1 MAETPPEMKWS
12 STFTVAPTSRVT
24 EALPGDKILLPQSAL
39 EQLLQA
45 APKVTTADTSSN
57 PAFDP
62 FDPYSVAQAR
72 QYARYGRSEQPE
84 LPHPLTFRLVN
95 QKTGNVVYAG
105 IREFS
110 AEEGEIGLSSFL
122 SEALGLKTT
131 EAPARPST
139 VESIKDGLQNVVD
152 LTGDDDEEMADQIRI
167 TVHVK
172 QLPKGTYVRLR
183 PLEAGYNPDD
193 WRALLERH
201 MRENY
206 TTLTNNEIL
215 KIPDRAKKGHD
226 FRFLIDKFAPEGD
239 GICVV
244 DTDLEVDIEALNEE
258 QARETLKQIMTK
270 KESEAGSSAGGV
282 IDAWQPVD
290 GHVQPGDYV
299 DYELTGWDRTQGIEI
314 EVTMDEEDDIDLF
327 ASPLSNRQRARPRED
342 EHVFGDFSSGVSS
355 KRFRIQSS
363 NIELEGA
370 ESLHISIHSSSTQ
383 RSVAHYT
390 LRARIIPNSECNG
403 DSIDL
408 TQDEAEAIPAPDEE
422 KCKNCHQIVPKRTM
436 ILHENFCF
444 RNNIVCP
451 QCQGVFKKDSPE
463 WKAHWHC
470 EHDSAHGNNGA
481 EGERKH
487 AFIFH
492 ESQQCPSC
500 DFTATSLPELAQHRT
515 TVCPGKLILCRFCH
529 LSVPQEG
536 DPANPSAEEL
546 LSGLTA
552 HELADGSRTE
562 HCYLCQKIV
571 RLRDMETHM
580 KHHEFNKSSKPLPRV
595 CRNVNCGRTLD
606 GVGKNGQIGTSQQA
620 GNDLGLCS
628 ICFGPLYVSMHDPE
642 GKAMKRRIERR
653 YLSQLLA
660 GCGKSWCGNEM
671 CKSGKVNLGLA
682 KAGESTSAKDALPL
696 IQPLLQ
702 NLYDGSTAMYFC
714 VDEAS
719 QTRRKLAEMMTSEGV
734 YEFERCIAA
743 LEAESGDMDG
753 ARQWLQNWAPKKS
766 GSPK

>member
-1 MAETPPEMKWS
+1 MKAESVPQKS
-12 STFTVAPTSRVT
+12 ST
-24 EALPGDKILLPQSAL
+24 L
-39 EQLLQA
+39 ETIS
-45 APKVTTADTSSN
+45 K
-57 PAFDP
+57 
-62 FDPYSVAQAR
+62 
-72 QYARYGRSEQPE
+72 
-84 LPHPLTFRLVN
+84 
-95 QKTGNVVYAG
+95 
-105 IREFS
+105 
-110 AEEGEIGLSSFL
+110 GL
-122 SEALGLKTT
+122 E
-131 EAPARPST
+131 
-139 VESIKDGLQNVVD
+139 DVVD
-152 LTGDDDEEMADQIRI
+152 LTAKDEDLEAEEAIRI

-206 TTLTNNEIL
+206 TTLTNNEVL

-244 DTDLEVDIEALNEE
+244 DTDLEVDIEALNEG
-258 QARETLKQIMTK
+258 QARETLKQIMSK
-270 KESEAGSSAGGV
+270 KESTAEGSSAGG
-282 IDAWQPVD
+282 IINAWTAVD

-299 DYELTGWDRTQGIEI
+299 DYELTGWDRTQGIKV

-342 EHVFGDFSSGVSS
+342 EHVFGNFESGVSS
-355 KRFRIQSS
+355 KRFMIQSS
-363 NIELEGA
+363 NVELEGA
-370 ESLHISIHSSSTQ
+370 ESLYISIHSPPSEDK
-383 RSVAHYT
+383 SVAHYT
-390 LRARIIPNSECNG
+390 LRAQIVPNAECNG
-403 DSIDL
+403 ETIDF
-408 TQDEAEAIPAPDEE
+408 TTNEAVPGPDEQR
-422 KCKNCHQIVPKRTM
+422 CKNCQQIVPKRTM
-436 ILHENFCF
+436 VLHENFCL
-444 RNNIVCP
+444 RNNIICP
-451 QCQGVFKKDSPE
+451 KCQSVFRKKSSE
-463 WKAHWHC
+463 WNAHWHC
-470 EHDSAHGNNGA
+470 DHDSAHGNNA
-481 EGERKH
+481 ASQAKH
-487 AFIFH
+487 NEVYH
-492 ESQQCPSC
+492 QPHQCASC
-500 DFTATSLPELAQHRT
+500 NSRADSLPELAQHRT

-571 RLRDMETHM
+571 RLRDMDTHL
-580 KHHEFNKSSKPLPRV
+580 KHHELNKSSKPLPRI
-595 CRNVNCGRTLD
+595 CRNINCGRTLD
-606 GVGKNGQIGTSQQA
+606 GVGKNGRIGTGQQT

-653 YLSQLLA
+653 YLTQLLT
-660 GCGKSWCGNEM
+660 GCGKSWCGNEC

-682 KAGESTSAKDALPL
+682 QPGQTTSAKAALLL

-702 NLYDGSTAMYFC
+702 NIMDSTTPMYFC

-719 QTRRKLAEMMTSEGV
+719 QKRRKLAEMMSSEEIH
-734 YEFERCIAA
+734 EFEWCVAA
-743 LEAESGDMDG
+743 IEAEGGDLDS
-753 ARQWLQNWAPKKS
+753 ARQWLQNWAPKKG
-766 GSPK
+766 GSSPR